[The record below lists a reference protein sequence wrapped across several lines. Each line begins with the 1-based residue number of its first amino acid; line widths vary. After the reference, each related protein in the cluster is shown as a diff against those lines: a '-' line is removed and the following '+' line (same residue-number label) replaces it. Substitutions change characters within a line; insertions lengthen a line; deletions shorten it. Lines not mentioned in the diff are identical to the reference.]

1 MRILGNIVEGV
12 SDDPTN
18 GLVGFSVKSSWAC
31 QVLDEYKI
39 DSYTVVGK
47 TIVRDVTMMVDDT
60 VLQTSPNY
68 FNIARP
74 VELQA
79 DLEIIN

>member
-1 MRILGNIVEGV
+1 LRGFLGISPDVRPGY
-12 SDDPTN
+12 D
-18 GLVGFSVKSSWAC
+18 
-31 QVLDEYKI
+31 KI
-39 DSYTVVGK
+39 DYR
-47 TIVRDVTMMVDDT
+47 VRIKGNGSDTEFREIHDT

-68 FNIARP
+68 FNIERP